1 MDLLCV
7 WRFILGTVVV
17 LKLMSAKDKL
27 EKKEYMRMLT
37 WGSEMTARMMSRFPN
52 MVTRIYLD
60 IPGYTLWT
68 GRVQRGG
75 AAGLD
80 HLKDPE

>member
-1 MDLLCV
+1 
-7 WRFILGTVVV
+7 
-17 LKLMSAKDKL
+17 
-27 EKKEYMRMLT
+27 
-37 WGSEMTARMMSRFPN
+37 MMSRFPN

-68 GRVQRGG
+68 GR

-80 HLKDPE
+80 HLKGPEGGILRDLLGSEVPC